1 MSRHKFAKRF
11 GGANIAVNASTQS
24 LHERGATGVTSI
36 RCNLRL
42 DNVFSDLHSSVPR
55 VNWL

>member
-55 VNWL
+55 VNWV

>member
-24 LHERGATGVTSI
+24 LHERGATGVISI

-55 VNWL
+55 FN